1 MLPSAPSTYYEYK
14 ARGADPEHLPPP
26 RQRDRVLE
34 PGFARVWHEN
44 QRVYGARK
52 AWRQLNRKGPT
63 VARCTVRW
71 LMSQRR
77 SQGWGTTNETSF
89 AILGLTDHLLA
100 TSFNEAAANTGYTVQ
115 VNGRTVASGN
125 LGRGEPAISLTIPM
139 DDLQVGDN
147 EIVLTQSGGGRL
159 YFVLNG
165 RMYLPYDEI
174 EAAGGV
180 HVTRTYRDAETGLLL
195 ESIQPGQ
202 LVEVRL
208 TVDLPDDGSYIIIED
223 RLPGGLEAL
232 NEGLATTSHVAD
244 AYSSPTY
251 YWRELGYNYKEIRG
265 DRVSFFV
272 TEMDGRLQTF
282 TYFARATQAGSFTA
296 MPAEVYAMYDT
307 AVWGRSA
314 SNQIVI
320 ESE

>member
-1 MLPSAPSTYYEYK
+1 M
-14 ARGADPEHLPPP
+14 
-26 RQRDRVLE
+26 
-34 PGFARVWHEN
+34 
-44 QRVYGARK
+44 
-52 AWRQLNRKGPT
+52 
-63 VARCTVRW
+63 
-71 LMSQRR
+71 
-77 SQGWGTTNETSF
+77 ET
-89 AILGLTDHLLA
+89 
-100 TSFNEAAANTGYTVQ
+100 
-115 VNGRTVASGN
+115 
-125 LGRGEPAISLTIPM
+125 
-139 DDLQVGDN
+139 
-147 EIVLTQSGGGRL
+147 
-159 YFVLNG
+159 
-165 RMYLPYDEI
+165 
-174 EAAGGV
+174 
-180 HVTRTYRDAETGLLL
+180 
-195 ESIQPGQ
+195 IQPGQ

-320 ESE
+320 EAE